1 MLKPSFVK
9 TFVSS
14 SNLKPANQDAEDCCS
29 YNDVENVRY
38 LEAESPEPGAGR
50 GAGVRRLIMM
60 MMLMMKR
67 MIDDNITGRGEV
79 TRTQP

>member
-1 MLKPSFVK
+1 M
-9 TFVSS
+9 
-14 SNLKPANQDAEDCCS
+14 
-29 YNDVENVRY
+29 ENVRY

-50 GAGVRRLIMM
+50 GAGVRILIMM